1 MIMEHLIRE
10 INLNKVVWILSKSWM
25 ATIKLNRK
33 RLQKA
38 LLIDLIVNRR
48 KIGQKKSKI
57 KVEK

>member
-1 MIMEHLIRE
+1 MEHLIRE